1 MKTLFGTDGIRGVA
15 GSFPL
20 DPKTIYAIGLA
31 LGDWIGVKPDGGRV
45 LLGRDTRES
54 GQWISD
60 QLDKALTQKGLEVIH
75 DVGVITTPGLA
86 YLARV
91 HCYDLGIMISASHN
105 PYQDNGIK
113 LFSRDGFKLTDEI
126 ELELERKIYSLVGT
140 SAILGGAPLVGRA
153 IKMELL
159 VEDYVTF
166 LGKQSQANFHSLRIG
181 LDVCNGAAYSIAPQI
196 FSQLGAEVTVV
207 NNRPDGQNINRN
219 CGSVHLGGLTEVVK
233 ENRLDFGI
241 GFDGDADRALFV
253 TGTGKLFAGDHVLYA
268 LALDWKGRG
277 ELTGKKVVGTIMT
290 NFALENILAAEGI
303 NLVRTPVGDKYIL
316 EAMKMSGAILGGE
329 PSGHVILGKLQTTGD
344 GILTAVKLT
353 ELLLRRRI
361 SLDELACGYEPYPQV
376 LDGVRV
382 AQKLPIEE
390 SPQLNFLIRRAKAQL
405 GGSGRM
411 VVRYSGTEPLLRI
424 MAEGHEM
431 SQVDEV
437 VKDLKTQLCIL
448 FSSLKK

>member
-54 GQWISD
+54 GQWISE
-60 QLDKALTQKGLEVIH
+60 QLDKALTLKGLEVIH

-113 LFSRDGFKLTDEI
+113 LFSRDGVKLTDQT
-126 ELELERKIYSLVGT
+126 ELEIERKIYAVLDT
-140 SAILGGAPLVGRA
+140 SAVLVSPLGGRA
-153 IKMELL
+153 RKMELL
-159 VEDYVTF
+159 VEDYVAF
-166 LGKQSQANFHSLRIG
+166 LGRQSQDSFHPLRIG

-196 FSQLGAEVTVV
+196 FSQLGSKVTVV
-207 NNRPDGQNINRN
+207 NDRPDGQNINRN
-219 CGSVHLGGLTEVVK
+219 CGSLHLGGLTEVVK

-253 TGTGKLFAGDHVLYA
+253 TGTGKLFDGDHVLYA
-268 LALDWKGRG
+268 LALDWKGYG
-277 ELTGKKVVGTIMT
+277 ELTGEQVIGTIMT
-290 NFALENILAAEGI
+290 NFALEKILHAEGI
-303 NLVRTPVGDKYIL
+303 NLVRTSVGDKYVL
-316 EAMKMSGAILGGE
+316 EAMKTSGAILGGE

-353 ELLLRRRI
+353 DLLLRRGI

-382 AQKLPIEE
+382 DQKIPLEE
-390 SPQLNFLIRRAKAQL
+390 FPQLACLIRNAKAQL
-405 GGSGRM
+405 GDSGRM

-424 MAEGHEM
+424 MAEGQEM
-431 SQVDEV
+431 TQVAEV
-437 VKDLKTQLCIL
+437 VKNLKTRLCAL
-448 FSSLKK
+448 FNSLKK

>member
-60 QLDKALTQKGLEVIH
+60 QLDKALTQKGLAVIH
-75 DVGVITTPGLA
+75 DVGVIATPGLA

-113 LFSRDGFKLTDEI
+113 LFARDGFKLTDEI
-126 ELELERKIYSLVGT
+126 ELELERRIYALAGT
-140 SAILGGAPLVGRA
+140 SAILANPLVGRA
-153 IKMELL
+153 RKKELL

-166 LGKQSQANFHSLRIG
+166 LGEQSQENFHSLRIG
-181 LDVCNGAAYSIAPQI
+181 LDVCNGAAYSIAPQV

-207 NNRPDGQNINRN
+207 NNRPDGQNINRD
-219 CGSVHLGGLTEVVK
+219 CGSVYLEGLTEVVK

-253 TGTGKLFAGDHVLYA
+253 TRTGKLFGGDHVLYA
-268 LALDWKGRG
+268 LALDWKGRE
-277 ELTGKKVVGTIMT
+277 ELTGEQVVGTIMT
-290 NFALENILAAEGI
+290 NFALEKRLAAEGV
-303 NLVRTPVGDKYIL
+303 NLVRTRVGDKYIL
-316 EAMKMSGAILGGE
+316 EAMKISGAILGGE

-353 ELLLRRRI
+353 DLLLRRRI

-382 AQKLPIEE
+382 AQKIPIED
-390 SPQLNFLIRRAKAQL
+390 SPEISCLIRRAKAEL
-405 GGSGRM
+405 GNSGRM

-424 MAEGHEM
+424 MAEGQEL
-431 SQVDEV
+431 SQVTEV
-437 VKDLKTQLCIL
+437 VKDLKTELCIF
-448 FSSLKK
+448 FSSIKK